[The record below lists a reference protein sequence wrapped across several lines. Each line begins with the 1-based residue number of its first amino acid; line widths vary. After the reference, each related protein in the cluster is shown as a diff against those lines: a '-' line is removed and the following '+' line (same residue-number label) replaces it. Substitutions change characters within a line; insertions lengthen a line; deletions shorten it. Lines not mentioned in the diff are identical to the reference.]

1 MKDPA
6 SKGVGFYC
14 KKSLNK
20 VAKRLGSEKNKPYLY
35 IRRKGNESRSLK

>member
-14 KKSLNK
+14 KKKVKK
-20 VAKRLGSEKNKPYLY
+20 VAKRLGSYPDIPYLY
-35 IRRKGNESRSLK
+35 ISRKGNGSQSLI

>member
-20 VAKRLGSEKNKPYLY
+20 VVKRLGYMKENTYLY
-35 IRRKGNESRSLK
+35 

>member
-20 VAKRLGSEKNKPYLY
+20 VAKRLGSEPNKPYLY
-35 IRRKGNESRSLK
+35 INKKIEI

>member
-14 KKSLNK
+14 KKRLNK
-20 VAKRLGSEKNKPYLY
+20 VVKKVGGMGYYTYLY
-35 IRRKGNESRSLK
+35 ISRKGNGSQS

>member
-20 VAKRLGSEKNKPYLY
+20 VAKRLGFEIKNAYL
-35 IRRKGNESRSLK
+35 

>member
-14 KKSLNK
+14 KKKVKK
-20 VAKRLGSEKNKPYLY
+20 VAKRLGSEQNYTYLY
-35 IRRKGNESRSLK
+35 YKIKK

>member
-14 KKSLNK
+14 KKKFKQSYQKIRFVWILLVSLYYK
-20 VAKRLGSEKNKPYLY
+20 
-35 IRRKGNESRSLK
+35 

>member
-20 VAKRLGSEKNKPYLY
+20 VSKRLGSEHNKPYLY
-35 IRRKGNESRSLK
+35 INKKIEI

>member
-14 KKSLNK
+14 KKSLKK
-20 VAKRLGSEKNKPYLY
+20 VLKKVGRKDKNAYLY
-35 IRRKGNESRSLK
+35 IRRKGNGS

>member
-14 KKSLNK
+14 KKKVNK

-35 IRRKGNESRSLK
+35 ISRKGNGSQS

>member
-20 VAKRLGSEKNKPYLY
+20 VDKRLGFEPNKPYLY
-35 IRRKGNESRSLK
+35 INKKIEI